1 MLSAAEFW
9 ALVKIDE
16 AAVKVG
22 EKHTVTLPNGKEVAF
37 QKVE

>member
-9 ALVKIDE
+9 ALAKIDE
-16 AAVKVG
+16 DAVKLG
-22 EKHTVTLPNGKEVAF
+22 EKHTLTLPNGKEVTF